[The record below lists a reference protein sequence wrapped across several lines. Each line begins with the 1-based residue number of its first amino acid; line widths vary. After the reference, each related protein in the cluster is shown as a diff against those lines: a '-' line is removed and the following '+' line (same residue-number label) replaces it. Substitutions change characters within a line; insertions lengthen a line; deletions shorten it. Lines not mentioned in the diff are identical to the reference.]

1 MTDIPKIN
9 QVPIQQPMYVNGVL
23 HLTWIRFFES
33 LGIVAD
39 KNDEIDISTLQSAT
53 QSLTIQVGVI
63 NSDIIDLQNDIAKLS
78 SRVSNLSATVTS
90 LQSTVTSLN
99 NQITNIKADIADLER
114 QQAFSQI
121 PIYPQQ
127 IAEIPPIQAVFLC
140 PEQLFSMVGLP
151 TNEVIR
157 P

>member
-9 QVPIQQPMYVNGVL
+9 QVPIQQPMYVNGAL

-53 QSLTIQVGVI
+53 QSLTRQVGVI

-78 SRVSNLSATVTS
+78 SRVSNLS
-90 LQSTVTSLN
+90 
-99 NQITNIKADIADLER
+99 
-114 QQAFSQI
+114 SQI
-121 PIYPQQ
+121 SSINNSIIALNHANNVLTGRIVDIEKTQGFALISAHLPQTQ
-127 IAEIPPIQAVFLC
+127 EIPPVQAVFLC
-140 PEQLFSMVGLP
+140 PEQSFSMVGLP
-151 TNEVIR
+151 TGEVIHD
-157 P
+157 